1 VNPLGRKTEGFCQG
15 DEVRVPEFTT
25 DFAPP
30 KVGLLIARDIAA
42 FTEKGYSTSSI
53 KYIAD
58 LLGMRGA
65 ALYYYL
71 PSKEAALAAV
81 CEAGVTTFIANLS
94 KAIEKSQ
101 TSSEQVRAAIH
112 VQLSPLRE
120 RPYADY
126 IRVFVRHRHELPD
139 EERRRIVG
147 LSREYQ
153 KLVNLIFAEGVAS
166 GEFRANLNVEFAAF
180 ALIGLCN
187 SVISSHVWPKSAD
200 IEKIIDEYAAIIVGG
215 VVKS

>member
-65 ALYYYL
+65 ALYCYL
-71 PSKEAALAAV
+71 PSKP
-81 CEAGVTTFIANLS
+81 
-94 KAIEKSQ
+94 
-101 TSSEQVRAAIH
+101 H
-112 VQLSPLRE
+112 SPL
-120 RPYADY
+120 
-126 IRVFVRHRHELPD
+126 
-139 EERRRIVG
+139 
-147 LSREYQ
+147 
-153 KLVNLIFAEGVAS
+153 FAKPAS
-166 GEFRANLNVEFAAF
+166 PP
-180 ALIGLCN
+180 
-187 SVISSHVWPKSAD
+187 SSP
-200 IEKIIDEYAAIIVGG
+200 I
-215 VVKS
+215 

>member
-15 DEVRVPEFTT
+15 DEVRVLEFTT

-42 FTEKGYSTSSI
+42 FAEKGYSTSSI
-53 KYIAD
+53 KDIAD

-101 TSSEQVRAAIH
+101 TSALGVSVVHLTIKSLLCCKQS
-112 VQLSPLRE
+112 SPAHD
-120 RPYADY
+120 RPAGC
-126 IRVFVRHRHELPD
+126 ISACFSQ
-139 EERRRIVG
+139 RR
-147 LSREYQ
+147 L
-153 KLVNLIFAEGVAS
+153 
-166 GEFRANLNVEFAAF
+166 
-180 ALIGLCN
+180 
-187 SVISSHVWPKSAD
+187 
-200 IEKIIDEYAAIIVGG
+200 
-215 VVKS
+215 

>member
-1 VNPLGRKTEGFCQG
+1 MNPLGRKTEGFCQG

-42 FTEKGYSTSSI
+42 FAEKGYSTSSI

-58 LLGMRGA
+58 LLGMRGV
-65 ALYYYL
+65 ALYYYV

-81 CEAGVTTFIANLS
+81 SEASVTTFIANPS

-126 IRVFVRHRHELPD
+126 IRVFVRHRHELSD

>member
-65 ALYYYL
+65 AHI
-71 PSKEAALAAV
+71 
-81 CEAGVTTFIANLS
+81 TF
-94 KAIEKSQ
+94 
-101 TSSEQVRAAIH
+101 RRRRPH
-112 VQLSPLRE
+112 SPL
-120 RPYADY
+120 
-126 IRVFVRHRHELPD
+126 
-139 EERRRIVG
+139 
-147 LSREYQ
+147 
-153 KLVNLIFAEGVAS
+153 FAKPAS
-166 GEFRANLNVEFAAF
+166 PP
-180 ALIGLCN
+180 
-187 SVISSHVWPKSAD
+187 SSP
-200 IEKIIDEYAAIIVGG
+200 I
-215 VVKS
+215 